1 MKYELDEISKGGNM
15 KPSKSCEEER
25 MKKKQEEEDL
35 NEEMIRRL
43 YIGSD
48 SGG

>member
-1 MKYELDEISKGGNM
+1 MDDISKGGNM
-15 KPSKSCEEER
+15 KPSKSCKKER
-25 MKKKQEEEDL
+25 SGKKQEEQESPNLD
-35 NEEMIRRL
+35 EEMIRRL

>member
-1 MKYELDEISKGGNM
+1 MNGLESRKDERLRK
-15 KPSKSCEEER
+15 KL
-25 MKKKQEEEDL
+25 KKQESIDMED
-35 NEEMIRRL
+35 EMIRRL